1 MHNIASEM
9 MEAALLVQD
18 CALSDR
24 PDCTELAMMGR
35 SAASAHELC
44 FGWTYSSRPPCV
56 AQCAGTEQASKMEV
70 RPPAQGPSE
79 MIMLN
84 LHAVELLLQLGDL
97 DFSARA
103 GALPQPRQYKR
114 FA

>member
-1 MHNIASEM
+1 
-9 MEAALLVQD
+9 
-18 CALSDR
+18 
-24 PDCTELAMMGR
+24 
-35 SAASAHELC
+35 
-44 FGWTYSSRPPCV
+44 
-56 AQCAGTEQASKMEV
+56 
-70 RPPAQGPSE
+70 